1 MADDEAAAEALVLLA
16 EMGYSGGAAVDA
28 LMRAKGD
35 VWAAADILAEEEG
48 GGGGGGD
55 GHRGSGSGG
64 GRHRGLSL
72 AR

>member
-1 MADDEAAAEALVLLA
+1 MADDEAAAEVLVLLA

-35 VWAAADILAEEEG
+35 AWAAADSLAEEE

-64 GRHRGLSL
+64 GGRHRGLSL